1 MKKGLLLVI
10 TFLLLGWGSLS
21 FSSSGSDGNDYN
33 EAEPWDD
40 IYSQTVE
47 GHVRP
52 DTSSTIYSISGTIT
66 GRSSTSLK
74 RAVDQGGPLRGRRQL
89 SFWSRVKYFLLS
101 LWR

>member
-21 FSSSGSDGNDYN
+21 FSSSGFGGNDYN

-40 IYSQTVE
+40 IYSQTAEVDI
-47 GHVRP
+47 RP
-52 DTSSTIYSISGTIT
+52 DTSSTSISGTID
-66 GRSSTSLK
+66 GQSSTSLK
-74 RAVDQGGPLRGRRQL
+74 RAADQGNPLRGRSQL
-89 SFWSRVKYFLLS
+89 SFWSRVKYLLLS